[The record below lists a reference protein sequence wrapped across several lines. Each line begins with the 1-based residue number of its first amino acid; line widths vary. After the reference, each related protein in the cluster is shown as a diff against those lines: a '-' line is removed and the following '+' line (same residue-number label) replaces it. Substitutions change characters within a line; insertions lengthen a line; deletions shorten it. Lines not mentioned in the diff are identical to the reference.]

1 MQVTEIKSEGLRR
14 EFKIAV
20 PATEIEEKINVR
32 LASLARTAQLPGF
45 RPGKVPVTLLRKK
58 YGTAIMGEVLENA
71 VNDTTR
77 QTMSERG
84 LRPAGQPKIEIT
96 AFEDGGSLEY
106 TLMVDLLPEIR
117 PIDLKT
123 LKLERMVVAADEA
136 RVEETLKR
144 LAEGHKSSTSAPD
157 GHASRSGDVAVIDFV
172 GMVDGKE
179 FPGGKAEG
187 YALELGSGSFIPGFE
202 DQLIGVK
209 AGAKVAVKVTFP
221 ETYGA
226 ADLAGKEAVFDV
238 TVREVRTTAPAAIDD
253 GLAAKVGLANLEVL
267 KAKIR
272 EEQGREYKELARLR
286 LKRSLFDSLYET
298 HEFEVP
304 QSLLDSEFET
314 IWKQFEEQ
322 RAASKEAATD
332 KTEAAPQD
340 EKSDEVHKAE
350 FRQIAERRV
359 RLGLLLAE
367 IGRLNNIQVSQ
378 DDIHRAIMTE
388 ARRFPGQEQ
397 AVVEYY
403 RKTPAAMQAL
413 VGPLYEDKVV
423 DFILEMASI
432 VDRSVSL
439 EELLKSPDEE
449 GEAAH
454 DAPEAKRKKA
464 SAKKPTAKKGTK
476 KDKS

>member
-20 PATEIEEKINVR
+20 PATEIEEKVNVR
-32 LASLARTAQLPGF
+32 LASMARTAQLPGF

-58 YGTAIMGEVLENA
+58 YGSAIMGEVLENA

-84 LRPAGQPKIEIT
+84 LRPATQPKIEIT
-96 AFEDGGSLEY
+96 SFADGGSLEY
-106 TLMVDLLPEIR
+106 MLSVDLLPEIQ

-123 LKLERMVVAADEA
+123 LKLERMVVAVDEA
-136 RVEETLKR
+136 RVEEALKR
-144 LAEGHKSSTSAPD
+144 LAEGHKSSTPASE
-157 GHASRSGDVAVIDFV
+157 GHKSQSGDVVVIDFV
-172 GMVDGKE
+172 GMIDGKE

-187 YALELGSGSFIPGFE
+187 YELELGSGSFIPGFE
-202 DQLIGVK
+202 DQLVGVK
-209 AGAKVAVKVTFP
+209 GGAKVAVNVTFP
-221 ETYGA
+221 ATYGA

-238 TVREVRTTAPAAIDD
+238 TVQEVRTTAPAAIDD
-253 GLAAKVGLANLEVL
+253 ALAAKVGLANLDAL

-272 EEQGREYKELARLR
+272 EEQGREYKEFARLR
-286 LKRSLFDSLYET
+286 LKRTLFDALYEA
-298 HEFEVP
+298 HAFEVP

-322 RAASKEAATD
+322 RAAPKDAPKD
-332 KTEAAPQD
+332 KAETAPLE
-340 EKSDEVHKAE
+340 EKSDEEHKAE

-378 DDIHRAIMTE
+378 DDIHRTIMTE

-403 RKTPAAMQAL
+403 RKTPEAMQAL

-423 DFILEMASI
+423 DFILEMTAI
-432 VDRSVSL
+432 VDRPVSL
-439 EELLKSPDEE
+439 EELLKNPDDEE
-449 GEAAH
+449 DAADEAT
-454 DAPEAKRKKA
+454 EAKKKKA
-464 SAKKPTAKKGTK
+464 SAKKPTAKKGAK
-476 KDKS
+476 KDK